1 MRKARLGKI
10 ATIEDLAQ
18 VARRRIPKITLAY
31 LESGTGE
38 EIALRRNREALDRV
52 TLVPRYMRDVRPRS
66 ATTSVFGQT
75 YDLPI
80 GISPI
85 GLAEASIWPGS
96 DQMLASAAANANAPY
111 ESPIFRHP
119 SQLDEAFK

>member
-52 TLVPRYMRDVRPRS
+52 TLVPHYMRDVRPRS

-85 GLAEASIWPGS
+85 GFAKAIWPGT
-96 DQMLASAAANANAPY
+96 DQMLASAAANANVPY